1 MGRYRKN
8 WRDEVV
14 PAYEEGGEAIGR
26 TLMYHPEKEPEL
38 WSLVAGTEIWPRW
51 YLKCFATLYRQA
63 NPKEYAALK
72 KRWQYK
78 RHSKAEK
85 AGRVETS
92 REAASAAMPTKHKT
106 RKGPA
111 TFGKSSPN
119 S

>member
-38 WSLVAGTEIWPRW
+38 WNLMAGTGIWPRW

-63 NPKEYAALK
+63 HPKEYEALK
-72 KRWQYK
+72 KRWQYRRK
-78 RHSKAEK
+78 SKAEK

-111 TFGKSSPN
+111 TFGKSPPN